1 MTEHLEERANLQSNI
16 LNQDLSGLSGKE
28 LGEVLDRAIATYGCE
43 AVPDLEKLAISSD
56 SHAASTACCA
66 LGTIHDVSAANALLR
81 IRESTEDKNVRKE
94 AGYALHKLRS
104 VGIEPEERR
113 ETVGEM
119 PGLARAGKI
128 ENAYASYYDPLGIR
142 LLIMGIRPPG
152 RPLFR
157 VIWAIS
163 QENGIYDSYVTRLS
177 KRGFEEWIDEFRLE
191 REGILQIDPAHCRY
205 LTDEAYEKASQSG
218 ASLQDGI
225 GIYLETV
232 KNMPG
237 PPERPIIYEL
247 LDEAKAKSDSTAVLT
262 SESLLDLVEC
272 AWRIEGEKVEEYTER
287 ALEVINS
294 IIVTSDIVR
303 EERLQKIV
311 DDYVSAEFSGDI
323 IHAYRRRLEE
333 TAYLFVL
340 DSRMDYARSAFS
352 VALLMES
359 GGDLRSIPFIRGL
372 VERSLGI
379 IRADS
384 REGKELE
391 RRMAE
396 KERSQFVKP
405 ITQDRSRDEI
415 LKGILRS

>member
-152 RPLFR
+152 RPLYR
-157 VIWAIS
+157 MIWAIS
-163 QENGIYDSYVTRLS
+163 QEEGIRDSYVTRLN
-177 KRGFEEWIDEFRLE
+177 KRGFEEWIDEFMLE
-191 REGILQIDPAHCRY
+191 QKGIFEIDPAHCRY
-205 LTDEAYEKASQSG
+205 IANEAYEKTSQSG
-218 ASLQDGI
+218 APLPEGI
-225 GIYLETV
+225 GIYLESV
-232 KNMPG
+232 KNMPY
-237 PPERPIIYEL
+237 PPEQPIIYGFLE
-247 LDEAKAKSDSTAVLT
+247 EAKSAPDSRSVLM
-262 SESLLDLVEC
+262 SEGLLDLVEF
-272 AWRIEGEKVEEYTER
+272 AWRLNGEEVREYAGR
-287 ALEVINS
+287 VREVMS
-294 IIVTSDIVR
+294 SVIVTSDIVR

-311 DDYVSAEFSGDI
+311 DDYISAEFSGDM

-333 TAYLFVL
+333 TAYLLIL
-340 DSRMDYARSAFS
+340 DSEMDYARSAFS
-352 VALLMES
+352 VAVLMES
-359 GGDLRSIPFIRGL
+359 GSDLRKIPFIRGL
-372 VERSLGI
+372 VGRSIGI
-379 IRADS
+379 IPPDS
-384 REGKELE
+384 REGRELE
-391 RRMAE
+391 RRMAD
-396 KERSQFVKP
+396 KETSQLVKP
-405 ITQDRSRDEI
+405 VTQNRSREEI
-415 LKGILRS
+415 LREIRRG